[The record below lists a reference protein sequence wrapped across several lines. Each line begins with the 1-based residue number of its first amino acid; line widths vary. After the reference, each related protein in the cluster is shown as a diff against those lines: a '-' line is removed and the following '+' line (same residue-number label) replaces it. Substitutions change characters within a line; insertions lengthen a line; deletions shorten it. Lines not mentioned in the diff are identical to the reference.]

1 MPKIIASKTKTNSKD
16 VKKVTSKKNDV
27 KSVKPAKQTKIQKIK
42 STDLEKVKT
51 KKASDTKIK
60 AVKTAKTSA
69 KQKTGK
75 EILNTKAKT
84 NLKKIEKLKQNE
96 KVSKKKLSK
105 IATTASLST
114 KPVKSKSSADAEIDN
129 FIASAKINALP
140 KKQREI
146 EAKIKKLIDS
156 AKKGVISIE
165 AFDKMFAK
173 DNLTE
178 DEREMA
184 ILELEQRKVHVE
196 SGLSKAMLVGI
207 DEDDIDEEFDEDEV
221 DEDDDEKEKDREGTA
236 YEGTSNED
244 NLKVYIQE
252 IAEEGEV
259 LTPEREHALAVL
271 KESSDP
277 EQAAKAREML
287 IRKNLRLVINIA
299 KKYTGRGLSIH
310 DLIQEGNMG
319 LMKGIQR
326 FDPDRGFKL
335 STFATWWIRQAVT
348 RALADQAR
356 VIRVPV
362 HMVEK
367 MNKLHK
373 TQRKLTIEL
382 GHEPT
387 INDMAK
393 ALKTTPEKVEDLLQL
408 AKDPTSLETPI
419 GEEDDSNLGDF
430 IADENTISPET
441 NIENVMLKEALN
453 EVLMELKPREREVI
467 KMRFG
472 VGDNNPRTLEE
483 VGRKFDVTR
492 ERIRQIE
499 QKALRK
505 LRIPTRS
512 KKIKDFNR

>member
-1 MPKIIASKTKTNSKD
+1 MAKKLVKNLKKESNKTVARTKKMEDKKTPKAAPKAKIAKPSKKGLLKETK
-16 VKKVTSKKNDV
+16 KKVSL
-27 KSVKPAKQTKIQKIK
+27 KSN
-42 STDLEKVKT
+42 S
-51 KKASDTKIK
+51 
-60 AVKTAKTSA
+60 
-69 KQKTGK
+69 
-75 EILNTKAKT
+75 
-84 NLKKIEKLKQNE
+84 KKIEKLKQNE
-96 KVSKKKLSK
+96 KIDKKKL
-105 IATTASLST
+105 T
-114 KPVKSKSSADAEIDN
+114 KQQSSVVDVKYPKSKSKTDVDIDN
-129 FIASAKINALP
+129 FIANAKINALP

-146 EAKIKKLIDS
+146 EAKIRKLVES

-184 ILELEQRKVHVE
+184 ILELEQRRVHVE
-196 SGLSKAMLVGI
+196 SGLNKAMLVGI
-207 DEDDIDEEFDEDEV
+207 DEDEIDDEFDEEDV
-221 DEDDDEKEKDREGTA
+221 DEEEDEKEKDKEGTA

-271 KESSDP
+271 KESDDP

-387 INDMAK
+387 INDLAK

-430 IADENTISPET
+430 IADENTISPESH
-441 NIENVMLKEALN
+441 IENVMLKEQLN

-472 VGDNNPRTLEE
+472 IGDNNPRTLEE

>member
-1 MPKIIASKTKTNSKD
+1 MAKKLETNSKKD
-16 VKKVTSKKNDV
+16 VKKVATKAKKADDKKTSIKKANAKDA
-27 KSVKPAKQTKIQKIK
+27 KSKI
-42 STDLEKVKT
+42 T
-51 KKASDTKIK
+51 KKADVRTSM
-60 AVKTAKTSA
+60 KTSA
-69 KQKTGK
+69 KVSKKAT
-75 EILNTKAKT
+75 TKASVKT
-84 NLKKIEKLKQNE
+84 TAKSNLKKIEKLKQNE
-96 KVSKKKLSK
+96 KMDKKKLSK
-105 IATTASLST
+105 QQASVVDT
-114 KPVKSKSSADAEIDN
+114 KYPKSKSKTDVDIDN
-129 FIASAKINALP
+129 FIANAHLNSLP
-140 KKQREI
+140 KKAREI
-146 EAKIKKLIDS
+146 DAKIKKLIEQS
-156 AKKGVISIE
+156 RKGVISLE
-165 AFDKMFAK
+165 AFNKMFAK
-173 DNLTE
+173 DNLT
-178 DEREMA
+178 DEERQMA
-184 ILELEQRKVHVE
+184 MLELEQRKVHVE
-196 SGLSKAMLVGI
+196 SGLGKDMLVGI
-207 DEDDIDEEFDEDEV
+207 EEDEIDEEFDEEDV

-271 KESSDP
+271 KESNDP

-387 INDMAK
+387 INELAK
-393 ALKTTPEKVEDLLQL
+393 ALKTTPEKIEDLLQL

-430 IADENTISPET
+430 IADENTISPESH
-441 NIENVMLKEALN
+441 IEAVMLKEQVKEL
-453 EVLMELKPREREVI
+453 LDDLKPREREVI
-467 KMRFG
+467 IMRFG
-472 VGDNNPRTLEE
+472 LDDGNSKTLEE
-483 VGRKFDVTR
+483 VGRRFDVTR

-512 KKIKDFNR
+512 KKIKDFTR

>member
-1 MPKIIASKTKTNSKD
+1 MARKSEKD
-16 VKKVTSKKNDV
+16 LKKD
-27 KSVKPAKQTKIQKIK
+27 AKVELK
-42 STDLEKVKT
+42 KT
-51 KKASDTKIK
+51 KKLNSKK
-60 AVKTAKTSA
+60 SSVKVV
-69 KQKTGK
+69 KQKDAKSTIKSGK
-75 EILNTKAKT
+75 KVDAKVSKKGLAKVTKKKDDLKS

-96 KVSKKKLSK
+96 KVDKKKL
-105 IATTASLST
+105 T
-114 KPVKSKSSADAEIDN
+114 KSQSISSDVKAPKSKSKTDVDIDN
-129 FIASAKINALP
+129 FIASAHLNSLP
-140 KKQREI
+140 KKAREI
-146 EAKIKKLIDS
+146 EAKIKKLIEQS
-156 AKKGVISIE
+156 RKGVISLE
-165 AFDKMFAK
+165 AFNKMFSK
-173 DNLTE
+173 DNLT
-178 DEREMA
+178 DEERQMA
-184 ILELEQRKVHVE
+184 MLELEQRKVHVE
-196 SGLSKAMLVGI
+196 SGLGKEMLVGI
-207 DEDDIDEEFDEDEV
+207 EEDEIDEEFDEEDV

-271 KESSDP
+271 KESNDP

-387 INDMAK
+387 INELAK
-393 ALKTTPEKVEDLLQL
+393 ALKTTPEKIEDLLQL

-430 IADENTISPET
+430 IADENTISPESH
-441 NIENVMLKEALN
+441 IEAVMLKEQVKEL
-453 EVLMELKPREREVI
+453 LDDLKPREREVI
-467 KMRFG
+467 IMRFG
-472 VGDNNPRTLEE
+472 LDDGNSKTLEE
-483 VGRKFDVTR
+483 VGRRFDVTR

-512 KKIKDFNR
+512 KKIKDFTR

>member
-1 MPKIIASKTKTNSKD
+1 MPKITGSKLKKD
-16 VKKVTSKKNDV
+16 Y
-27 KSVKPAKQTKIQKIK
+27 
-42 STDLEKVKT
+42 
-51 KKASDTKIK
+51 
-60 AVKTAKTSA
+60 
-69 KQKTGK
+69 K
-75 EILNTKAKT
+75 EKAKT
-84 NLKKIEKLKQNE
+84 LKASATKKPKKTASADSKIVVQKATKVKKSDAALKAKGNQKKIEKLKQNE
-96 KVSKKKLSK
+96 KISKKKLSK
-105 IATTASLST
+105 VNA
-114 KPVKSKSSADAEIDN
+114 PVTDSAPKQNKAKSRADAEIDS
-129 FIASAKINALP
+129 FIANAKINALP

-146 EAKIKKLIDS
+146 EAKIKKLVDS

-184 ILELEQRKVHVE
+184 ILELEQRRVHVE

-207 DEDDIDEEFDEDEV
+207 DEDDIDDEFDEEEV
-221 DEDDDEKEKDREGTA
+221 DEEEEEKEKDKEGTA

-387 INDMAK
+387 INDLAK
-393 ALKTTPEKVEDLLQL
+393 ALKTTPEKIEDLLQL

-430 IADENTISPET
+430 IADENTISPE
-441 NIENVMLKEALN
+441 NHIENVMLKEQIQ
-453 EVLMELKPREREVI
+453 EVLMELKPRERDVL

-472 VGDNNPRTLEE
+472 IGDNNPRTLEE

-512 KKIKDFNR
+512 KRLKDFNR

>member
-1 MPKIIASKTKTNSKD
+1 
-16 VKKVTSKKNDV
+16 
-27 KSVKPAKQTKIQKIK
+27 
-42 STDLEKVKT
+42 
-51 KKASDTKIK
+51 
-60 AVKTAKTSA
+60 
-69 KQKTGK
+69 
-75 EILNTKAKT
+75 
-84 NLKKIEKLKQNE
+84 
-96 KVSKKKLSK
+96 
-105 IATTASLST
+105 
-114 KPVKSKSSADAEIDN
+114 
-129 FIASAKINALP
+129 
-140 KKQREI
+140 
-146 EAKIKKLIDS
+146 
-156 AKKGVISIE
+156 
-165 AFDKMFAK
+165 MFAK
-173 DNLTE
+173 DNLT
-178 DEREMA
+178 DEERQMA
-184 ILELEQRKVHVE
+184 MLELEQRKVHVE
-196 SGLSKAMLVGI
+196 SGLGKEMLVGI
-207 DEDDIDEEFDEDEV
+207 EEDEIDEEFDEEDV

-259 LTPEREHALAVL
+259 LTPEVEHALAVL
-271 KESSDP
+271 KESNDP

-387 INDMAK
+387 INELAK
-393 ALKTTPEKVEDLLQL
+393 ALKTTPEKIEDLLQL

-430 IADENTISPET
+430 IADENTISPESH
-441 NIENVMLKEALN
+441 IEAVMLKEQVKEL
-453 EVLMELKPREREVI
+453 LDDLKPREREVI
-467 KMRFG
+467 IMRFG
-472 VGDNNPRTLEE
+472 LDDGNSKTLEE
-483 VGRKFDVTR
+483 VGRRFDVTR

-512 KKIKDFNR
+512 KKIKDFTR